1 MCISSFCDIVIPPP
15 SSSYFQCLMFAL
27 FIQLKLLKSS
37 TISIKQKSS
46 PLVLDIQFSVFFT
59 AHLISLKGIFWDCQ
73 TFSGTCKR
81 FMTVPQLQVCQCL
94 FQNSI
99 TNLTEDRT
107 VKVYNLKLI
116 HEFYGD
122 TKSEDDEYTIE
133 IGCQD

>member
-1 MCISSFCDIVIPPP
+1 MIPPP
-15 SSSYFQCLMFAL
+15 SSSSYFQCLMFVL
-27 FIQLKLLKSS
+27 FYKIKILKKSS

-46 PLVLDIQFSVFFT
+46 PCFGYICFCDFP
-59 AHLISLKGIFWDCQ
+59 AHLNLLKGTFWDCQ

-81 FMTVPQLQVCQCL
+81 FMTVPKLQVCQCL

-107 VKVYNLKLI
+107 VKVYILKLI
-116 HEFYGD
+116 HESYGD
-122 TKSEDDEYTIE
+122 TKSEDDEYTID